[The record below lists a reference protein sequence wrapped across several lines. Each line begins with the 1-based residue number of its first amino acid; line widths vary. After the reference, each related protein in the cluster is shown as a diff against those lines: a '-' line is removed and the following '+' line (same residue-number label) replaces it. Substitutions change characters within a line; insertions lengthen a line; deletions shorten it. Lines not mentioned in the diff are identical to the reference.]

1 MCKYT
6 KEHKLHQDC
15 PDMEW
20 TYDVLQSMS
29 LLQISFE
36 KCYGYLS
43 NFNIFQFWIILL
55 ISVKQQILASK
66 HSSEKNQGADAILKT
81 L

>member
-43 NFNIFQFWIILL
+43 NFNIFQLWIIL

>member
-43 NFNIFQFWIILL
+43 NFNIFQFWIIL